1 MSEVRLA
8 VSVEGNVQGVGFRY
22 RTSEVA
28 RALGLRGAA
37 TNRPDGRVA
46 IVVEGPLA
54 ACEELLSFLRGPR
67 APGSVA
73 TVTPSW
79 GEATEATEATHEPA
93 GFRIG

>member
-8 VSVEGNVQGVGFRY
+8 VSIEGDVQGVGFRY
-22 RTSEVA
+22 RTREVA

-46 IVVEGPLA
+46 IVVEGPRS

-67 APGSVA
+67 APGSVTA
-73 TVTPSW
+73 ETPSR
-79 GEATEATEATHEPA
+79 GEAAEEPA
-93 GFRIG
+93 GFRVG